1 MHGWPSTMATG
12 PEFCEVK
19 SKQNRSGMHCIAPGC
34 TNHFYK
40 KQEKVHYHRLPV
52 ANKELLRKWLQKMKR
67 ANPPV
72 NCNSR
77 VCSNHFLP
85 EDYVLTGYFNELG
98 EYGEKRTN
106 RLKPEAV
113 PSVFDFSQ
121 YSRGETDCPSVIR
134 SPNTSTARA
143 DRLNKRKQHQ
153 QQQEVRLISP
163 QCLLIIK

>member
-1 MHGWPSTMATG
+1 MGTEQWPLFNQYCPVTSWEGRPASGLWPTFHGKHRDQA
-12 PEFCEVK
+12 EFWEVHVK

-72 NCNSR
+72 NCNSC

-85 EDYVLTGYFNELG
+85 EDYVLTEYFNELG
-98 EYGEKRTN
+98 EYREQGTN
-106 RLKPEAV
+106 RLMPEAV
-113 PSVFDFSQ
+113 LSVFEFFQ
-121 YSRGETDCPSVIR
+121 YSFSID
-134 SPNTSTARA
+134 
-143 DRLNKRKQHQ
+143 
-153 QQQEVRLISP
+153 
-163 QCLLIIK
+163 LLYV